1 VKKHLIIQL
10 VGLICILAVLAIAGC
25 TDQANSPTVDPSKN
39 TFEPL
44 IISGEGNYKSE
55 PFNIPDRQWLVEW
68 SYTSDTPD
76 IAVFNVFIYL
86 NRWMPYFV
94 AAIDQSPENSGSQV
108 ILFGPGEY
116 YIDVRPNN
124 IESWK
129 LIIRPA

>member
-1 VKKHLIIQL
+1 MKKHLIIQL
-10 VGLICILAVLAIAGC
+10 VGLICILAVFVIAGC

-108 ILFGPGEY
+108 IHFGPGEY
-116 YIDVRPNN
+116 YIDVRPTN

-129 LIIRPA
+129 LIISPA